1 MKYFILFILLF
12 GWSLLHHAQDFTIL
26 NVREESGLT
35 VAKVKFSTTVDYNT
49 EYAFEMKNPDGTMF
63 YANLPYSSY
72 EELTAGSTKE
82 ITLQS
87 SGPSITTSTKM
98 YRLGT
103 TSLLNAQD
111 RFEASFLTAFIGDA
125 GYFATTFEQVKG
137 SVKVG
142 DRVTVTDEDN
152 RLLEVTIK
160 AIELSPATG
169 SVINLNGVDERFR
182 IGNGF
187 GLTFFFETDSG
198 KGPGGKF
205 TMKAGSGP
213 VAGTPE
219 SAQPTVFKGN
229 REVVKKNVVL
239 TDGKLKITLNAL
251 VKYHPSENDSPLK
264 MDLTL
269 DYYILDV
276 TVENVSG
283 EVIDAG
289 EYMIHLNLYDG
300 AVVNSDDHGR
310 LFRNSALD
318 AETQEQVDAID
329 INLLGGTSSIRYAV
343 ALTAYS
349 SMDPEFSS
357 ENCNAVYGKLQPGE
371 KLRCSALKA
380 IGVPKTY
387 VPVEIG
393 FWLTDVRKPVKVRL

>member
-1 MKYFILFILLF
+1 MKHLILFTLLF
-12 GWSLLHHAQDFTIL
+12 GWGYFLDAQDFTIV
-26 NVREESGLT
+26 NAREEYGVV
-35 VAKVKFSTTVDYNT
+35 VAKVKFARTVDYNT
-49 EYAFEMKNPDGTMF
+49 EYAFEMKNPDGTLF

-87 SGPSITTSTKM
+87 SGPSITTATKM

-111 RFEASFLTAFIGDA
+111 RFEASFSTAFIGET
-125 GYFATTFEQVKG
+125 GYVATTFEPVKG

-142 DRVTVTDEDN
+142 DRVMVTDEDN
-152 RLLEVTIK
+152 LLLEVTIK

-169 SVINLNGVDERFR
+169 SVIHLNGVDERFR

-187 GLTFFFETDSG
+187 GLTFLFETDQER
-198 KGPGGKF
+198 GPGGKF
-205 TMKAGSGP
+205 MMKAGSGL
-213 VAGTPE
+213 VAGIPE
-219 SAQPTVFKGN
+219 SAQSTAFKGN
-229 REVVKKNVVL
+229 REVMKKNSIL

-264 MDLTL
+264 MDFTL

-283 EVIDAG
+283 DVVDAG
-289 EYMIHLNLYDG
+289 EYVIHLNLYDAAG
-300 AVVNSDDHGR
+300 VNSDDHGR
-310 LFRNSALD
+310 LFRNGTSD

-329 INLLGGTSSIRYAV
+329 MNVLGGTSSIRYAV
-343 ALTAYS
+343 VLTAYS
-349 SMDPEFSS
+349 AMDPEFSN
-357 ENCNAVYGKLQPGE
+357 ENCDAVYGKLQPGQQV
-371 KLRCSALKA
+371 RCSALKA

-387 VPVEIG
+387 VPFEIG
-393 FWLTDVRKPVKVRL
+393 FWLTDVKKPVKIRL